1 MSKNKPYFPGH
12 TNPQP
17 QIRPQNVS
25 HQVQATNVLSIQGE
39 IHTGPIPAPGEIG
52 EYERILP
59 GSADR
64 IIKMAEKEQAH
75 RHQLQLRSQRHRL
88 GITFIGQLFAFLMG
102 ISGIAGGVYLVKSDK
117 PITGFGVFF
126 TSLATLMGVFFYS
139 RRRTTPQNAITPVSG
154 NL

>member
-1 MSKNKPYFPGH
+1 M
-12 TNPQP
+12 
-17 QIRPQNVS
+17 
-25 HQVQATNVLSIQGE
+25 QATSALQFQAE
-39 IHTGPIPAPGEIG
+39 IHTGPIPAAGEIG

-75 RHQLQLRSQRHRL
+75 RHQLQLRGQSHRL
-88 GITFIGQLFAFLMG
+88 GITFVGQLFAFLMG

-139 RRRTTPQNAITPVSG
+139 RRRSAPQTAITPGSG